1 MTARDYLDVVWRRK
15 WLIFGIAA
23 AATLLAWASAARQT
37 PIYQA
42 STTLMYETLIDM
54 SNPASSVSGS
64 VDSMQVARELE
75 GVDTVVR
82 SADIRD
88 RVAQEMS
95 AEGVPAS
102 SYSVSAA
109 AGESISSG
117 STSVA
122 IVSVTGPDPKV
133 TALLANAYAK
143 AFIDWRRERQVER
156 IRAAAAVIQGRLRGY
171 RSPALRNSSDY
182 ILLRQRLEDLEILQA
197 TVTGDFR
204 IVAMAETPSSPI
216 APQPLRSAVLGFG
229 VGLLAAIGLAFLLEQ
244 FDTRLSD
251 YREAAELLHMPVLG
265 RLPRVSKKTMRESPL
280 TVVRQPGSRTA
291 EAFRLLRGNLE
302 FVNVDGDVHSFFVA
316 SALAGEG
323 KSTTVANLGATLALG
338 GKNVCVVD
346 GDMRKPSLHR
356 FFDVGNESGVST
368 VLTGQSSLADTMLD
382 VPLAPHSYRGSDGR
396 GRDATGEQPSATL
409 HLLTAGPEPPNPG
422 ELVASKRFAE
432 LIDELEGMYDMVI
445 VDSPAM
451 LAVGDVAA
459 LSGAIDGV
467 VMLVDFEAV
476 RRPTLH
482 EAADLLDPLPCR
494 KLGVIAA
501 REQVKRG
508 EYYRYSYYRYSS
520 EKTPTTT

>member
-15 WLIFGIAA
+15 WLILGIVAG
-23 AATLLAWASAARQT
+23 ATLLAWANAARQT
-37 PIYQA
+37 PTYQA
-42 STTLMYETLIDM
+42 STTLMYEKLIDM
-54 SNPASSVSGS
+54 SNPLSTSSGYI
-64 VDSMQVARELE
+64 DSTQVARELE
-75 GVDTVVR
+75 SVDTVVR
-82 SADIRD
+82 SADIRE
-88 RVAQEMS
+88 RVAQDVAAQGTPVAGYS
-95 AEGVPAS
+95 ASAS
-102 SYSVSAA
+102 T
-109 AGESISSG
+109 GNPGSSG
-117 STSVA
+117 ATSVVS
-122 IVSVTGPDPKV
+122 ISVTGPDPGV
-133 TALLANAYAK
+133 AATLTNAYAD
-143 AFIDWRRERQVER
+143 AFIEWRRERQVER
-156 IRAAAAVIQGRLRGY
+156 IRAGAAVLESRLKAF
-171 RSPALRNSSDY
+171 RSPKVRNSSDY
-182 ILLRQRLEDLEILQA
+182 ILLKQRLEDLEILQA

-204 IVAMAETPSSPI
+204 VVSVAEPSSSPI
-216 APQPLRSAVLGFG
+216 APRPLRAAMLGFG
-229 VGLLAAIGLAFLLEQ
+229 VGLFAALGLAFLLEQ

-265 RLPRVSKKTMRESPL
+265 RLPKVSKKTMRESPL

-302 FVNVDGDVHSFFVA
+302 FVNVDGDVHSVFVA

-356 FFDVGNESGVST
+356 FFEVDNESGVST
-368 VLTGQSSLADTMLD
+368 VLSGKSSLVDTLLD
-382 VPLAPHSYRGSDGR
+382 VPLTPRSHRGSDGS
-396 GRDATGEQPSATL
+396 GPDLVDEQPSATL

-422 ELVASKRFAE
+422 ELIASKRFAD
-432 LIDELEGMYDMVI
+432 LIDELEGMYDMVL

-494 KLGVIAA
+494 KLGVIAT
-501 REQVKRG
+501 REQVKRS

-520 EKTPTTT
+520 DKTPTST